1 MTTPASRHLPPD
13 IHRTAV
19 NGCDVRYL
27 RAGSGTPVVFVHTL
41 RTQLEMFLQV
51 IEQLD
56 TTQVE
61 VIAIDLPGHG
71 ESTAPPADYTAG
83 YFTDAVAG
91 LLEHLDLYQAV
102 FVGESIGA
110 SIGLILAARGNP
122 RIVHVVAV
130 NPYDYGRWG
139 GTRRH
144 ALPPKDIGD
153 RAAEAF
159 KTFYS
164 EAG

>member
-1 MTTPASRHLPPD
+1 M
-13 IHRTAV
+13 
-19 NGCDVRYL
+19 
-27 RAGSGTPVVFVHTL
+27 
-41 RTQLEMFLQV
+41 
-51 IEQLD
+51 
-56 TTQVE
+56 
-61 VIAIDLPGHG
+61 
-71 ESTAPPADYTAG
+71 
-83 YFTDAVAG
+83 
-91 LLEHLDLYQAV
+91 

>member
-1 MTTPASRHLPPD
+1 MTKPVIRHPPSN
-13 IHRTAV
+13 IHRTTI
-19 NGCDVRYL
+19 NGCDVRHL

-71 ESTAPPADYTAG
+71 VSAAPPADYTAG

-91 LLEHLDLYQAV
+91 LLEHLALYKAV

-122 RIVHVVAV
+122 RIAHVVAV
-130 NPYDYGRWG
+130 NPYDYGRW
-139 GTRRH
+139 
-144 ALPPKDIGD
+144 
-153 RAAEAF
+153 
-159 KTFYS
+159 
-164 EAG
+164 